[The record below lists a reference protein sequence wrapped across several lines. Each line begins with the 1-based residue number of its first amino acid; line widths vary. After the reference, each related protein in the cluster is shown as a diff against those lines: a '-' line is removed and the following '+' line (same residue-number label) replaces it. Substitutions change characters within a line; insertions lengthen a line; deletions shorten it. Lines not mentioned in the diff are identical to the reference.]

1 MKVRLSPKR
10 DNLEELGRL
19 RERLAAAKLADISQG
34 ESLSSETPELERQVK
49 TAEATASA
57 SGPTY
62 NFRQLTRREKA
73 EIVRKY
79 PPTAEQWER
88 YREKAK
94 AYPGYILDAPEFDMV
109 AAAPEV
115 LALGATDPP
124 LTLEQ
129 ATQLWD
135 DCSDNDAA
143 SLWQAAWVDDVGPP
157 IFGTGTDMTPRSG
170 PESTTAQNGE
180 SP

>member
-10 DNLEELGRL
+10 NKVEELLRL
-19 RERLAAAKLADISQG
+19 RERLSVAKLADDD
-34 ESLSSETPELERQVK
+34 SLASEVPELERQVK
-49 TAEATASA
+49 KVEAEAMA

-79 PPTAEQWER
+79 PPTSEQWQR

-94 AYPGYILDAPEFDMV
+94 AYPGYILDAPEFDMTS
-109 AAAPEV
+109 AAPEV

-124 LTLEQ
+124 LTLDE
-129 ATQLWD
+129 ATKLWD
-135 DCSDNDAA
+135 DSSDNDAA
-143 SLWQAAWVDDVGPP
+143 SLWQAAWVDATGPP
-157 IFGTGTDMTPRSG
+157 IFGTGTDMTPPSG
-170 PESTTAQNGE
+170 PESTTPPNGE